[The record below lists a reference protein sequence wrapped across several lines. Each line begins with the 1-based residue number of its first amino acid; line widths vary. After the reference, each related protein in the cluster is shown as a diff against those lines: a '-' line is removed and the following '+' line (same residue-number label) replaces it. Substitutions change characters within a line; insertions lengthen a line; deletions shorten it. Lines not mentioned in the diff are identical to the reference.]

1 MSSYLA
7 ASFHRTFSF
16 AVLLACAG
24 LPVVA
29 QASLIGWWE
38 MNGNANATVG
48 TNGSLL
54 YMVQFG
60 DPPVPTTDRFGTS
73 NGALSF
79 CASRPYDHMNIPGG
93 GGLAGLQTGTIAF
106 WVNWVGNQTS
116 SSYGAGAVLGRNKSG
131 SYTNNL
137 LMLNG
142 ENPSTA
148 KIIWQPYTMGNTVLT
163 STVSPGANTWIHVAL
178 TFGDGYQ
185 KLYLNG
191 TLDASTSYETT
202 AFNSDTNAA
211 LTVGIWGEGVNTGYA
226 ESQTYMDDL
235 RIYNTALSAGE
246 VASLAGVPEPSTYA
260 ALTGVAVLGFAA
272 WRRRKPIA
280 KA

>member
-7 ASFHRTFSF
+7 VSFHRTFSF

-48 TNGSLL
+48 TNGSLSGL
-54 YMVQFG
+54 LFST
-60 DPPVPTTDRFGTS
+60 PVPTIDRFGTS
-73 NGALSF
+73 SGAVSF
-79 CASRPYDHMNIPGG
+79 CGDYAYDYMNIPGG

-106 WVNWVGNQTS
+106 WVNWVGNQTA

-191 TLDASTSYETT
+191 TLDASTSYATT

-211 LTVGIWGEGVNTGYA
+211 LTVGAWVEGTTGWA
-226 ESQTYMDDL
+226 QSQTYMDDL

-260 ALTGVAVLGFAA
+260 ALAGVAVLGFAA